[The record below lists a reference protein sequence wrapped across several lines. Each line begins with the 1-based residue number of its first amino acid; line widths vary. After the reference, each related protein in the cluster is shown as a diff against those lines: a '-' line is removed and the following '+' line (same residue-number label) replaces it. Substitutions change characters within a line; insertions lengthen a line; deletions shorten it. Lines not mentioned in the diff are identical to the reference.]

1 MPPVLGCAVPDPSDL
16 CCCDSSSGHG
26 QPAGGLLALMS
37 GPYGPVTQLP
47 TDKER
52 RINVHF
58 RLPFMTKWGQSLV
71 VTGTGEGSS

>member
-1 MPPVLGCAVPDPSDL
+1 
-16 CCCDSSSGHG
+16 
-26 QPAGGLLALMS
+26 MS

-47 TDKER
+47 VDKER

-71 VTGTGEGSS
+71 LTGTGGSQRLLQP

>member
-1 MPPVLGCAVPDPSDL
+1 
-16 CCCDSSSGHG
+16 
-26 QPAGGLLALMS
+26 MS